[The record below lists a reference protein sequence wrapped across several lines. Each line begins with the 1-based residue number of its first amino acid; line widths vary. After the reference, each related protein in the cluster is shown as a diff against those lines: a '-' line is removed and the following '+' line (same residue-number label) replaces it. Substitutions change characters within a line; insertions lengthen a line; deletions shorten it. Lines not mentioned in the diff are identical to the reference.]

1 MDTNNEF
8 CGSYGSSFNSLEE
21 VSPQHQFSHQ
31 YQKRWVRTYNQR
43 SHNHASAI
51 NFLYHTKYQFS
62 SDWIDFRYAGLHF
75 SFPFLILFFSLM
87 SSFSFSFFLFFTDL
101 IHFTSI
107 FLLLSFLHFLLV
119 FSASVYYSDFAHL
132 PFSVSLFFL
141 FLLAL
146 LFFSVSA
153 YYSDSFNLSFSVYFL
168 SSFSR

>member
-21 VSPQHQFSHQ
+21 VSLQHQFCHQ

-87 SSFSFSFFLFFTDL
+87 SSFSFSFFLSFFYWFNSL
-101 IHFTSI
+101 HLNLSVAF
-107 FLLLSFLHFLLV
+107 FPAFLACLFCVCLLLWFCSPSFFSFFVFPFLACL
-119 FSASVYYSDFAHL
+119 A
-132 PFSVSLFFL
+132 FL
-141 FLLAL
+141 FCICL
-146 LFFSVSA
+146 LFWFI
-153 YYSDSFNLSFSVYFL
+153 
-168 SSFSR
+168 